1 MPLHRRYFHPG
12 QLQFV
17 TPSTYRRTPVFS
29 SERFCRDFVEVLNEL
44 RHAMQFL
51 LVGWVLMPDHFHL
64 LIKPEPADTTS
75 LILQRLKGRTA
86 RRILAALRQHPENG
100 WCRKMLA
107 RFRLPPSV
115 HDECH
120 YRVWQ
125 RRFYPF
131 NVSSVKKRREKLNYM
146 HSNPVQRGLVSSPEQ
161 WPWSSWRFY
170 CLDDASVLAVDRC
183 S

>member
-1 MPLHRRYFHPG
+1 MPFYRRYFHPG

-17 TPSTYRRTPVFS
+17 TSSTYRRAPVFS
-29 SERFCRDFVEVLNEL
+29 SERFCRDFVAVLDEL
-44 RHAMQFL
+44 RQEMQFL

-64 LIKPEPADTTS
+64 LIKPEPAESTS
-75 LILQRLKGRTA
+75 LILQRLKDGTA
-86 RRILAALRQHPENG
+86 RRILAALRQHPEDA

-120 YRVWQ
+120 FRVWQ

-131 NVSSVKKRREKLNYM
+131 NVYSEKKRLQKLDYM
-146 HSNPVQRGLVSSPEQ
+146 HGNPVQRRLVSSPDQ

-170 CLDDASVLAVDRC
+170 YLEDASVLAMDRC
-183 S
+183 P

>member
-1 MPLHRRYFHPG
+1 MPFYRRYFHPG
-12 QLQFV
+12 QLQFI
-17 TPSTYRRTPVFS
+17 TTRTYRRTPIFS
-29 SERFCRDFVEVLNEL
+29 SDRFRRDFVEALTQL
-44 RHAMQFL
+44 RLEMQFL
-51 LVGWVLMPDHFHL
+51 LVGWVFMPDHFHL

-75 LILQRLKGRTA
+75 LILQRLKDQTA
-86 RRILAALRQHPENG
+86 RRILAALRKQPENSC
-100 WCRKMLA
+100 CRKMLA

-115 HDECH
+115 HDESH

-131 NVSSVKKRREKLNYM
+131 NVYSERKRLEKLDYM
-146 HSNPVQRGLVSSPEQ
+146 HNHPVKRGLVSSPDQ

-170 CLDDASVLAVDRC
+170 YLGDASVLEMDRG